1 MSRYNRLSR
10 SRSKERYI
18 DENIDR
24 MKHEE
29 IKRDREDEINRKI
42 ERIKE
47 DELIKEKEWDKERQ
61 SFLER
66 ENELLR
72 EIDRMKN
79 REPRFN
85 QYNQDRGRFQQRN
98 FINRGYQRFNPRQ
111 NQFSNYRPNT
121 QFISNPRKNYF
132 NQERRTQYIDQGKKA
147 STFELDKLIS
157 NLEKD
162 SNNNNND
169 LTKFKNKIYLPPT
182 RGVNLV
188 GLLIGP
194 KGIFQKLLEEKTDCK
209 IYINGKN
216 VKKRETYANPYDN
229 DRAHVLI
236 IGYSEEKV
244 RKATHLLEEIIFADE
259 NTRNKIIQEQSKAL
273 KQSGEKTDII
283 KSDDYLMTP
292 YGPPGEKARFYKVP
306 NDLVGLI
313 IGANGE
319 TIKKIAMESN
329 CKIQAGLAPIPN
341 TQLRYI
347 FIEGNEENYQM
358 AVRMIEKIIGDNAN
372 KK

>member
-18 DENIDR
+18 DENVDR
-24 MKHEE
+24 IKYED

-42 ERIKE
+42 ERIQE
-47 DELIKEKEWDKERQ
+47 DERIKEREWEKERQ
-61 SFLER
+61 NFLKR
-66 ENELLR
+66 ENDLLW

-79 REPRFN
+79 REQKFN
-85 QYNQDRGRFQQRN
+85 QYNQERSRFQQSN
-98 FINRGYQRFNPRQ
+98 FIKRGFQRFNPRE
-111 NQFSNYRPNT
+111 NQFSNFRSNT
-121 QFISNPRKNYF
+121 QYINNPRTNYL
-132 NQERRTQYIDQGKKA
+132 NQERGSNYYDPNNKK
-147 STFELDKLIS
+147 STIELDKLIS
-157 NLEKD
+157 DLEKGD
-162 SNNNNND
+162 NNNNNQ
-169 LTKFKNKIYLPPT
+169 LSKFKNKIYLPPT

-194 KGIFQKLLEEKTDCK
+194 KGVFQKLLEQRTDCK

-216 VKKRETYANPYDN
+216 VKKKETYANPYDN

-236 IGYSEEKV
+236 IGYTEEKV

-259 NTRNKIIQEQSKAL
+259 NTRNKIIQEQSKAM
-273 KQSGEKTDII
+273 KQTGEKTDII

-292 YGPPGEKARFYKVP
+292 YGPPGEKARFLKVP

-347 FIEGNEENYQM
+347 FIEGNEENYQT

-372 KK
+372 RK